1 MKVLTIANLKGG
13 VGKTVTAINVSYLL
27 AAEHNKRILL
37 VDNDQQG
44 NSSQFFGKYGYS
56 MPSMTDVMKRTVTAA
71 DVIQHTNYENFDIIP
86 ANLSLAEAEKAVLM
100 DSTVPQQVRLKEI
113 LSQVNDDYD
122 YVLID
127 NAPSLGMCV
136 VNALT
141 ASDYLIIPAK
151 IDKFTFDGIDS
162 LLSQLETVK
171 EYFNPKLQFLGTIIT
186 NYRRNECNQQGIEWL
201 HQFEQYKVFDTFIRW
216 TGKVDES
223 TFTAEPIT
231 IHSPRCGAARDYK
244 TLTAELL
251 DHLEG

>member
-27 AAEHNKRILL
+27 ATEHNKRILL

-44 NSSQFFGKYGYS
+44 NCSQFFGKYGYEK
-56 MPSMTDVMKRTVTAA
+56 PSMTDVMKRTVTAA

-100 DSTVPQQVRLKEI
+100 DSTVPPA
-113 LSQVNDDYD
+113 SAS
-122 YVLID
+122 D

-141 ASDYLIIPAK
+141 ASDYLIVPAK

-171 EYFNPKLQFLGTIIT
+171 EYFNPKLQFLGTLIT

-201 HQFEQYKVFDTFIRW
+201 HQFEKYKVFDTFIRW

-231 IHSPRCGAARDYK
+231 VHSPRCGAARDYK